1 MPDQRLSD
9 VSDNPADD
17 PDDVAAAG
25 PAAVTRRTPPAA
37 PLAPADALAL
47 DEARGAIFDA
57 VAAWLTVTWEVPIL
71 RSMSSNA
78 GRGLDNAANFPALR
92 AALRGLQA
100 GARDTAVAALT
111 PLLDA
116 EAPLRDQALVSSVDG
131 ILLQLVGLIGE
142 PIRDAGFDPLNGGLD
157 RIQDGFRLKAMTEH
171 GDITAAVQA
180 YSTLTASLMAERAA
194 RLEQEREDARIEV
207 ERLWHATADL
217 P

>member
-1 MPDQRLSD
+1 MPDQTLSD
-9 VSDNPADD
+9 VSDNPANDD
-17 PDDVAAAG
+17 ADETATPIAR
-25 PAAVTRRTPPAA
+25 PAPQA
-37 PLAPADALAL
+37 PLSASPADTAAL
-47 DEARGAIFDA
+47 EQARNDIFDA

-71 RSMSSNA
+71 RAMNSNA

-100 GARDTAVAALT
+100 GARETTVAAIA

-116 EAPLRDQALVSSVDG
+116 EVPMRDQALVSNIDT
-131 ILLQLVGLIGE
+131 IALQLVGLIGE

-157 RIQDGFRLKAMTEH
+157 RIHDGFRLKSMTEH

-180 YSTLTASLMAERAA
+180 YNALVATLLTERAA
-194 RLEQEREDARIEV
+194 RVEREREDARVEV

-217 P
+217 E